1 MSGKIKPLSEQE
13 KSQIEMLHAY
23 LSKGGYTLDDLNT
36 ELYAI
41 PKRCLEGEVTEKEL
55 KAIQGN
61 FFKNAYKLI
70 MDKEK
75 AIELAHNMYVYE
87 TSEKAD
93 EKDQSFDSLW
103 QSIYD
108 VVQVASF
115 GIIEDVE
122 EDELE
127 EAVQWLKDTKRFT
140 KKYKDM
146 EVDF

>member
-1 MSGKIKPLSEQE
+1 
-13 KSQIEMLHAY
+13 
-23 LSKGGYTLDDLNT
+23 
-36 ELYAI
+36 
-41 PKRCLEGEVTEKEL
+41 
-55 KAIQGN
+55 
-61 FFKNAYKLI
+61 

-115 GIIEDVE
+115 GIIDDVE

-127 EAVQWLKDTKRFT
+127 EAIQWLKDTKHFT
-140 KKYKDM
+140 KKYKDNVV
-146 EVDF
+146 EF

>member
-1 MSGKIKPLSEQE
+1 
-13 KSQIEMLHAY
+13 
-23 LSKGGYTLDDLNT
+23 
-36 ELYAI
+36 
-41 PKRCLEGEVTEKEL
+41 
-55 KAIQGN
+55 
-61 FFKNAYKLI
+61 

-127 EAVQWLKDTKRFT
+127 EAIQWLKDTKHFT

-146 EVDF
+146 EVNF

>member
-1 MSGKIKPLSEQE
+1 
-13 KSQIEMLHAY
+13 
-23 LSKGGYTLDDLNT
+23 
-36 ELYAI
+36 
-41 PKRCLEGEVTEKEL
+41 
-55 KAIQGN
+55 
-61 FFKNAYKLI
+61 

-127 EAVQWLKDTKRFT
+127 EAVQWLKDTKHFT

>member
-1 MSGKIKPLSEQE
+1 
-13 KSQIEMLHAY
+13 
-23 LSKGGYTLDDLNT
+23 
-36 ELYAI
+36 
-41 PKRCLEGEVTEKEL
+41 
-55 KAIQGN
+55 
-61 FFKNAYKLI
+61 

-115 GIIEDVE
+115 GFIEDVE

-127 EAVQWLKDTKRFT
+127 EAVQWLKDTKHFT

>member
-1 MSGKIKPLSEQE
+1 
-13 KSQIEMLHAY
+13 
-23 LSKGGYTLDDLNT
+23 
-36 ELYAI
+36 
-41 PKRCLEGEVTEKEL
+41 
-55 KAIQGN
+55 
-61 FFKNAYKLI
+61 

-127 EAVQWLKDTKRFT
+127 EAVQWLKDTKHFT

-146 EVDF
+146 EVNF

>member
-1 MSGKIKPLSEQE
+1 
-13 KSQIEMLHAY
+13 
-23 LSKGGYTLDDLNT
+23 
-36 ELYAI
+36 
-41 PKRCLEGEVTEKEL
+41 
-55 KAIQGN
+55 
-61 FFKNAYKLI
+61 

-115 GIIEDVE
+115 GIIDDVE

-127 EAVQWLKDTKRFT
+127 EAIQWLKDTKYFT
-140 KKYKDM
+140 KKYKDKVV
-146 EVDF
+146 EF